1 MRTGSSQKQ
10 YQLIIG
16 YLIYEQPIRLNMT
29 FSITT
34 VITGKQVVTIF
45 CFKRFTIGKS
55 SNNLFYF
62 IKIISA
68 LLR

>member
-10 YQLIIG
+10 YQLISV

-29 FSITT
+29 FSIST
-34 VITGKQVVTIF
+34 VTTGKQVVTVF
-45 CFKRFTIGKS
+45 CFKCFTVCKS
-55 SNNLFYF
+55 SNNLFYL

-68 LLR
+68 FLR